1 MKDNLPKDIRLGAS
15 TLDMLLECCGGVGC
29 SFYCDA
35 SCPGCTYPND
45 NGGVLYAAEFVQ
57 LVASEANT
65 ISEEEKK
72 KTLNPEHV
80 VSALERL
87 GLSVFL
93 DDVKAMWS
101 ELKESEQSR
110 SEIIPGLVAGHV
122 IFNPDNP
129 SGFQGQHCYQPAH
142 VHHWPC

>member
-1 MKDNLPKDIRLGAS
+1 M
-15 TLDMLLECCGGVGC
+15 
-29 SFYCDA
+29 
-35 SCPGCTYPND
+35 
-45 NGGVLYAAEFVQ
+45 AAEFVQ

-101 ELKESEQSR
+101 ELKESEQNR
-110 SEIIPGLVAGHV
+110 SETGPYARHV
-122 IFNPDNP
+122 EP
-129 SGFQGQHCYQPAH
+129 
-142 VHHWPC
+142 

>member
-1 MKDNLPKDIRLGAS
+1 M
-15 TLDMLLECCGGVGC
+15 
-29 SFYCDA
+29 
-35 SCPGCTYPND
+35 
-45 NGGVLYAAEFVQ
+45 
-57 LVASEANT
+57 ASEANT

-110 SEIIPGLVAGHV
+110 SELMPTGLL
-122 IFNPDNP
+122 
-129 SGFQGQHCYQPAH
+129 SGAF
-142 VHHWPC
+142 